1 MPWYDTTG
9 TWHANLKASTGLH
22 AQPRTYGDISGKPAW
37 IREMY
42 ERALPHYEHLHR
54 FRLGA

>member
-1 MPWYDTTG
+1 VPWYDTTG